1 MLEIGKTNSLRIV
14 KKVPFGLY
22 LDGGESGEILMPLR
36 YIPQDCNV
44 DDTIDAYIY
53 NDSEDRLIATTE
65 IPLAQVGDFA
75 CLKVLSVN
83 QYGAFLD
90 WGLSKDLLVPFR
102 EQKMTMEE
110 GKKYIVYVY
119 LDLESKRIA
128 ATSKI
133 EKHFNKEKPDYTEG
147 QEVTLLIWTQT
158 DIGYKAIIDNK
169 FQGILYANE
178 VFQNLERGQKLT
190 GYIKKI
196 RDDGKIDL
204 TLSKSELEK
213 IDDLTQQILTLLKEN
228 NGFLAVGDKSSAEH
242 IYELFKESKKSFKKS
257 IGILYKQRI
266 ITIEDEG
273 IRLVDNK
280 NA

>member
-1 MLEIGKTNSLRIV
+1 MLEIGKINSLRIL
-14 KKVPFGLY
+14 KKVNFGLY

-36 YIPQDCNV
+36 YVPQDCHV
-44 DDTIDAYIY
+44 DDTIDAFIY

-83 QYGAFLD
+83 QYGTFLD

-110 GKKYIVYVY
+110 GKWYIVYVY
-119 LDLESKRIA
+119 LDEETKRIA

-133 EKHFNKEKPDYTEG
+133 EKHFNKEKPDYTVG
-147 QEVTLLIWTQT
+147 QEVNLLIWTQT
-158 DIGYKAIIDNK
+158 DIGYKAIINNE

-178 VFQNLERGQKLT
+178 IFQKLERGQKLT

-204 TLSKSELEK
+204 TLSKPGLEK
-213 IDDLTQQILTLLKEN
+213 IDDLSQRIIALLNEN
-228 NGFLAVGDKSSAEH
+228 HGFLAVSDKSSAED

-257 IGILYKQRI
+257 IGILYKQRLI
-266 ITIEDEG
+266 IIEDEG
-273 IRLVDNK
+273 IRLVADK
-280 NA
+280 NV

>member
-14 KKVPFGLY
+14 KKVDFGLY
-22 LDGGESGEILMPLR
+22 LDGEESGEILMPLR
-36 YIPQDCNV
+36 YVPQNCTINDY
-44 DDTIDAYIY
+44 IDAFIY

-65 IPLAQVGDFA
+65 IPLAMVGEFA
-75 CLKVLSVN
+75 FLKVISVN

-102 EQKMTMEE
+102 EQKMSMEE

-119 LDLESKRIA
+119 LDEESKRIA

-133 EKHFNKEKPDYTEG
+133 EKHFNKEKPDYTDE
-147 QEVTLLIWTQT
+147 QEVELMIWTQT

-169 FQGILYANE
+169 FQGILYENE
-178 VFQNLERGQKLT
+178 VFQNLERGQKLI

-228 NGFLAVGDKSSAEH
+228 SGFLAVGDKSSTEL
-242 IYELFKESKKSFKKS
+242 IYELFQESKKSFKKS
-257 IGILYKQRI
+257 IGILYKKRL

-273 IRLVDNK
+273 IRLVENK
-280 NA
+280 NT